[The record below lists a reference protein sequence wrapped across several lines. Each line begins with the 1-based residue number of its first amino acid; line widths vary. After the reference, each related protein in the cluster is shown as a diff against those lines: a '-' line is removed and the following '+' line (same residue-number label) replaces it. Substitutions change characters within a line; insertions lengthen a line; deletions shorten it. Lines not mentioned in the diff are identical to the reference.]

1 VGEPWVP
8 PRSVTLQGVTVFNKR
23 NALLGFLTFQALKR
37 RSRAKQL
44 RRRAPKMIALFSLL
58 GIAAVIGVVAVVLRR
73 RGEDDFGGMIEDES
87 EIVGE
92 YVTASSEP
100 IPAA

>member
-1 VGEPWVP
+1 
-8 PRSVTLQGVTVFNKR
+8 VTVFNKR

-44 RRRAPKMIALFSLL
+44 RRRTPKIALFSLL
-58 GIAAVIGVVAVVLRR
+58 GIAAVIAVVAVVLRR
-73 RGEDDFGGMIEDES
+73 RGENGQAEFEDES

-100 IPAA
+100 IPAT

>member
-1 VGEPWVP
+1 
-8 PRSVTLQGVTVFNKR
+8 VTVFNKR
-23 NALLGFLTFQALKR
+23 NALLGFLTLQALKR

-44 RRRAPKMIALFSLL
+44 RRKGPKIALFSLL
-58 GIAAVIGVVAVVLRR
+58 GIAALVGVVAVVLRR
-73 RGEDDFGGMIEDES
+73 RGEDGFDEEVES

-100 IPAA
+100 IPAT

>member
-1 VGEPWVP
+1 
-8 PRSVTLQGVTVFNKR
+8 VTVFNKR
-23 NALLGFLTFQALKR
+23 NALVGFLTLAAMKR

-44 RRRAPKMIALFSLL
+44 RRKAPKIALFSLL
-58 GIAAVIGVVAVVLRR
+58 GIVSLVGIVALVLRR
-73 RGEDDFGGMIEDES
+73 RGEDTFGEEAES

-100 IPAA
+100 IPAT